1 MERSRGDQEF
11 VPYQSYLVRLWP
23 TRREGVAGC
32 RVSLERVADGQ
43 HFDFPDLDSLFVFLR
58 TEVEEGAL
66 PRPTSNNPEEPD
78 EAHWGGGNKWRNI
91 TYESANWDKGE
102 TRRSDNA

>member
-1 MERSRGDQEF
+1 MKRGRDEKQF
-11 VPYQSYLVRLWP
+11 LPYQSYLVRLWP

-58 TEVEEGAL
+58 TEVEEWGL
-66 PRPTSNNPEEPD
+66 PRPMSNNLKEPD
-78 EAHWGGGNKWRNI
+78 TAYWGDGNK
-91 TYESANWDKGE
+91 
-102 TRRSDNA
+102 